1 MEARPKNRIEFTKEE
16 SRQMSFWDFYSN
28 KNSDK
33 EQWGTGLFR
42 YLSNQQI
49 LEVFRKALD
58 VKRGKE
64 DYELLKELV
73 DVFCKE
79 KNLTL

>member
-1 MEARPKNRIEFTKEE
+1 MNI
-16 SRQMSFWDFYSN
+16 WDFYSN

-33 EQWGTGLFR
+33 ELWGTGLFR

-64 DYELLKELV
+64 DYELLKDLV